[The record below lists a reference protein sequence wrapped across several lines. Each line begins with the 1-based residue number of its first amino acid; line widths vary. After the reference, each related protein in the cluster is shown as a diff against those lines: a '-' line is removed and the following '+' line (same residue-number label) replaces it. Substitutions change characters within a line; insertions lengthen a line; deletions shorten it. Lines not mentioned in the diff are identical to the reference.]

1 MKKLVKNAI
10 AAAMVFAATMMN
22 TVNAFA
28 ADADTLENGDAYEA
42 TISPDGEEV
51 AEDNAFVVE
60 NWMLEDIF
68 KAETAETFEVESW
81 MTENMFE
88 AEAEAAIVENWMTED
103 IYAEAEAINNVE
115 DWMLDT
121 IYASEEEE
129 IQLEAWMF

>member
-28 ADADTLENGDAYEA
+28 ADADTLDNGNTYETA
-42 TISPDGEEV
+42 ISPDGEDAVEE
-51 AEDNAFVVE
+51 AAIVVE
-60 NWMLEDIF
+60 NWMLEDMF
-68 KAETAETFEVESW
+68 KAETNDTYMVENWMVENMYEAETV
-81 MTENMFE
+81 
-88 AEAEAAIVENWMTED
+88 AGVENWMTEN
-103 IYAEAEAINNVE
+103 IYMEAETINNVE

-121 IYASEEEE
+121 IYTSTEEE